1 MPESTTTSALEWLV
15 VNGLLQPGA
24 LVGYDDF
31 WVIPCNHYR
40 VSKRVLSPLDSGE
53 GKAHKE
59 VSERHG
65 LRWRCIAGPCKPPPS
80 VHDCHANNNWA
91 PIFLLQE
98 RGSSNPSSGF
108 EFASADIEP
117 WMAAFKVCD
126 SLRDM

>member
-1 MPESTTTSALEWLV
+1 MNDHDVHA
-15 VNGLLQPGA
+15 GGA
-24 LVGYDDF
+24 R
-31 WVIPCNHYR
+31 P
-40 VSKRVLSPLDSGE
+40 
-53 GKAHKE
+53 A
-59 VSERHG
+59 RH
-65 LRWRCIAGPCKPPPS
+65 GPCKPPPS